1 MNVILFLRAFLDSLV
16 VPCCIL
22 LAFMAAGCFVRAFG
36 GLLLCRVGGRGVQT
50 AVFIALGVV
59 ATLVGGGKGVHRVPA
74 PPQLT
79 PWHSQNSD
87 GGENLPVARAFG
99 IVRIVLSNDI
109 CWIESAWTNGCF
121 QAGTLLD
128 HLVKT
133 NLEDAV
139 WAWHGTEIVREKM
152 TNALHGIDLDAFTL
166 PRPHCLF
173 VCGVF
178 VTHYKDKINKV
189 MWAFAGDALT
199 DAYLEQAA
207 LVVDYRQG
215 VGIGEA
221 YGDQSMPVNPGDP
234 LYTVLFS
241 TLMPYLFAS
250 RSGRLQA
257 NHRSRCAKLRG
268 CEISLCIPLTFR
280 RRHDKLVCQFVRR

>member
-1 MNVILFLRAFLDSLV
+1 MR
-16 VPCCIL
+16 
-22 LAFMAAGCFVRAFG
+22 R
-36 GLLLCRVGGRGVQT
+36 GRGGNVYECHCGP
-50 AVFIALGVV
+50 A
-59 ATLVGGGKGVHRVPA
+59 RVPRQ
-74 PPQLT
+74 P
-79 PWHSQNSD
+79 
-87 GGENLPVARAFG
+87 R
-99 IVRIVLSNDI
+99 
-109 CWIESAWTNGCF
+109 CSAWTNGCF

-139 WAWHGTEIVREKM
+139 WAWRGTEFVGEKRA
-152 TNALHGIDLDAFTL
+152 NALHGIDLDAFTL
-166 PRPHCLF
+166 PRPRCLF

-178 VTHYKDKINKV
+178 VAHYKDKINKV

-221 YGDQSMPVNPGDP
+221 YGDQSMPVNPGDS

-241 TLMPYLFAS
+241 TLMPHLFAS

-268 CEISLCIPLTFR
+268 CEIPLCIPLTFR
-280 RRHDKLVCQFVRR
+280 RRHDKLLASSFDDERF

>member
-1 MNVILFLRAFLDSLV
+1 MDERRLPGGNPARPPREDELGG
-16 VPCCIL
+16 CC
-22 LAFMAAGCFVRAFG
+22 
-36 GLLLCRVGGRGVQT
+36 
-50 AVFIALGVV
+50 
-59 ATLVGGGKGVHRVPA
+59 
-74 PPQLT
+74 LT
-79 PWHSQNSD
+79 
-87 GGENLPVARAFG
+87 
-99 IVRIVLSNDI
+99 
-109 CWIESAWTNGCF
+109 
-121 QAGTLLD
+121 
-128 HLVKT
+128 
-133 NLEDAV
+133 
-139 WAWHGTEIVREKM
+139 WHGTEIVGEKRA
-152 TNALHGIDLDAFTL
+152 NALHGIDLDAFTL

-221 YGDQSMPVNPGDP
+221 HGDQSMPVNPGDS

-241 TLMPYLFAS
+241 TLMPHLFAS

-268 CEISLCIPLTFR
+268 CEILLCIPLTFR
-280 RRHDKLVCQFVRR
+280 RRHDKLTCQFVRRRKVLRWLCAIKTSGNC

>member
-1 MNVILFLRAFLDSLV
+1 M
-16 VPCCIL
+16 
-22 LAFMAAGCFVRAFG
+22 
-36 GLLLCRVGGRGVQT
+36 
-50 AVFIALGVV
+50 
-59 ATLVGGGKGVHRVPA
+59 
-74 PPQLT
+74 
-79 PWHSQNSD
+79 
-87 GGENLPVARAFG
+87 
-99 IVRIVLSNDI
+99 
-109 CWIESAWTNGCF
+109 
-121 QAGTLLD
+121 
-128 HLVKT
+128 KT

-139 WAWHGTEIVREKM
+139 WTWHGTEIVGEKRA
-152 TNALHGIDLDAFTL
+152 NALHGIDLDAFTL
-166 PRPHCLF
+166 PHPHCLF

-221 YGDQSMPVNPGDP
+221 YGDQSMPVNPGDS

-241 TLMPYLFAS
+241 TLMPHLFAS

-268 CEISLCIPLTFR
+268 CEIPLCISLAFR
-280 RRHDKLVCQFVRR
+280 RRHDKISASSFDDERF